1 MVAALFEVAT
11 TKAFFSNELCLTVA
25 AIIIQPSLNQNL
37 NSGLNMVTTSQILAW
52 LKSSGKNYAE
62 QKKYLTELDTAIGD
76 ADHGNNMNRGFSK
89 VTEQLDSLADKDI
102 GTILKTVAMT
112 LISSIGGAS
121 GPLYGTF
128 FLNASKT
135 AEGKKELSADDMQ
148 ELLKEGV
155 AGVKMRGKAEPG
167 DKTMIDAFDPAL
179 EAYATS
185 AENGE
190 DIQKC
195 LEAAASA
202 AEKGAEETIPL
213 IAKKGRASYLGE
225 RSKGH
230 KDPGAT
236 SAAMLIRALSDA
248 AEGQE

>member
-1 MVAALFEVAT
+1 
-11 TKAFFSNELCLTVA
+11 
-25 AIIIQPSLNQNL
+25 
-37 NSGLNMVTTSQILAW
+37 MVTTSQILTW
-52 LKSSGKNYAE
+52 LKTSSDVYAE

-89 VTEQLDSLADKDI
+89 VSAQLETLTDNDI
-102 GTILKTVAMT
+102 GTILKTVAMS

-135 AEGKKELSADDMQ
+135 ADGKTELSVADMQ

-167 DKTMIDAFDPAL
+167 DKTMVDAFDPAL

-185 AENGE
+185 ADNGE
-190 DIQKC
+190 TIQEC
-195 LEAAASA
+195 LSAAADA
-202 AEKGAEETIPL
+202 AEKGAEDTTPL

-236 SAAMLIRALSDA
+236 SAAMLLRALSDA
-248 AEGQE
+248 ASDKE

>member
-1 MVAALFEVAT
+1 MV
-11 TKAFFSNELCLTVA
+11 
-25 AIIIQPSLNQNL
+25 Q
-37 NSGLNMVTTSQILAW
+37 TSQILTW
-52 LKSSGKNYAE
+52 LKSSSEIYAE

-89 VTEQLDSLADKDI
+89 VSAQLDSLADKDI

-135 AEGKKELSADDMQ
+135 AEGKTELSVNDMQ

-155 AGVKMRGKAEPG
+155 AGVKMRGKAEPE

-179 EAYATS
+179 KAYATA
-185 AENGE
+185 AENDE
-190 DIQKC
+190 TIQKC

-202 AEKGAEETIPL
+202 AEKGAEDTIPM
-213 IAKKGRASYLGE
+213 IAKKGRASYMGE

-236 SAAMLIRALSDA
+236 SAAMLMRALSDA
-248 AEGQE
+248 AAGQE